1 MISKI
6 KELLRWIIFI
16 PAPFIAGP
24 LLSAILS
31 IPIFIIFANADENLV
46 DVPGKLILTSIMWLS
61 IYWFGAL
68 LKPRNLSFKSFRII
82 WIISI
87 TLAVISFLKANPY
100 DLRLQFLEVFIPIYF
115 FLYRGD
121 YENQKSFMY
130 AVNFRITRVLGFVP
144 QAERFPGA
152 VGWSLPTEFFA
163 LCLFIESVFFTFNGY
178 PFALLSFLGAVIL
191 NSAVST
197 GLYTNDPN
205 LKLGKKFNKLKRF
218 LIALSVWLIG
228 AFFIRISGIDSL
240 NFLSIPLNLYIL
252 PSFLGVIYFPGDN
265 PKDLEEQ

>member
-1 MISKI
+1 MNSLEINILDYSANTISISYEHTNPKYAQDICNTITKVYLNYDLYKKATSSINIVEFINAQKDSVDVRLKSSEKEIQEFKKNNNVNVSDVGNSINTFQLDEIDKKIIEFKMEISMMERFTEKFNSTLSTEINSNTINSLSLSKIFYDDELIISMISKI

-115 FLYRGD
+115 
-121 YENQKSFMY
+121 
-130 AVNFRITRVLGFVP
+130 
-144 QAERFPGA
+144 
-152 VGWSLPTEFFA
+152 
-163 LCLFIESVFFTFNGY
+163 
-178 PFALLSFLGAVIL
+178 
-191 NSAVST
+191 
-197 GLYTNDPN
+197 
-205 LKLGKKFNKLKRF
+205 
-218 LIALSVWLIG
+218 
-228 AFFIRISGIDSL
+228 
-240 NFLSIPLNLYIL
+240 
-252 PSFLGVIYFPGDN
+252 
-265 PKDLEEQ
+265 